1 MPGLL
6 FCPAVDPPARSP
18 RSVPT
23 TPAAL
28 ATLRRGGYSAREP
41 IAPPLTAGSAAVP
54 DAPPKP
60 APKPASKSDN
70 EKPIYLVSYP
80 KIVLLYPTFL
90 GAIAAGLIELFLAKD
105 SLVAQSLGWGFLWL
119 FALNIVVLSFDFP
132 RTTSLTLFF
141 LVMAAGLGVV
151 LAATNYPELM
161 PNVYAFFKEIK
172 PSANSTFYF
181 LFAAIL
187 GLLYLFVLVL
197 IRFDYWE
204 VRPNELLH
212 HHGFLSS
219 LERFS
224 APSLRITKEIDDVF
238 EYLLMGS
245 GRLVLHPSN
254 EPRAFVLDNVPFI
267 AAKEARITKMLGA
280 LQVQLRE
287 DNLPPRSD
295 GSMG

>member
-1 MPGLL
+1 
-6 FCPAVDPPARSP
+6 VSD
-18 RSVPT
+18 VPVK
-23 TPAAL
+23 PAAQ
-28 ATLRRGGYSAREP
+28 A
-41 IAPPLTAGSAAVP
+41 
-54 DAPPKP
+54 
-60 APKPASKSDN
+60 DN
-70 EKPIYLVSYP
+70 EKPIFLVSYP

-90 GAIAAGLIELFLAKD
+90 AAIAAGLIEL
-105 SLVAQSLGWGFLWL
+105 SLGQNDMAKHSLAWGFLWL
-119 FALNIVVLSFDFP
+119 FGLNIVVLAFDFP

-141 LVMAAGLGVV
+141 LVMAAVLGVV
-151 LAATNYPELM
+151 LGATNFPDLL
-161 PNVYAFFKEIK
+161 PAVTAFFRQIK
-172 PSANSTFYF
+172 PQANSTFYF
-181 LFAAIL
+181 LFASIL
-187 GLLYLFVLVL
+187 GLIYLFVLVL
-197 IRFDYWE
+197 VRFDYWE

-267 AAKEARITKMLGA
+267 ASKEARITKMLGA

-287 DNLPPRSD
+287 DVLPPRGD
-295 GSMG
+295 GMPG